1 MKSIGTLCFIA
12 GFMCISMG
20 VSILLNTFYYS
31 VPAEGIFV
39 RAVKH
44 KGTRAKYEKY
54 RNLMFMHDIHGLQ
67 VKGVSLDEVP
77 VEETE
82 QYMMGQKYT
91 IWTHRHHPEMF
102 RVDRK
107 GKMKNGAIYMGIGA
121 VCLIIMVALR
131 RFY

>member
-54 RNLMFMHDIHGLQ
+54 RNRRRMDA
-67 VKGVSLDEVP
+67 
-77 VEETE
+77 ET
-82 QYMMGQKYT
+82 
-91 IWTHRHHPEMF
+91 
-102 RVDRK
+102 
-107 GKMKNGAIYMGIGA
+107 A
-121 VCLIIMVALR
+121 R
-131 RFY
+131 RFLGHLLK

>member
-107 GKMKNGAIYMGIGA
+107 GKMRNGAIYMAIGA
-121 VCLIIMVALR
+121 VCLIIMIALR